1 MSQNN
6 CFKTVSRF
14 LSSFFFS
21 NSRFSSVTNKHPA
34 YKIKFINCNHL
45 SRLIENIYAAFLI
58 SIFISIFIDFLIDT
72 TYTNI
77 ERGDFM
83 NSIRSAIENT
93 IPISQFN
100 RGLAGKIFDEVKQ
113 YGAKVVM
120 KNNTA
125 ECVLLSPDEYIR
137 LMDEIN
143 DARLMASATERM
155 SHFNPD
161 TIIPQKQVDQE
172 MGFQPAD
179 YENAED
185 IEFE

>member
-1 MSQNN
+1 MS
-6 CFKTVSRF
+6 
-14 LSSFFFS
+14 
-21 NSRFSSVTNKHPA
+21 
-34 YKIKFINCNHL
+34 
-45 SRLIENIYAAFLI
+45 
-58 SIFISIFIDFLIDT
+58 
-72 TYTNI
+72 
-77 ERGDFM
+77 
-83 NSIRSAIENT
+83 SIRSAIENT

-137 LMDEIN
+137 LLDEIN

-155 SHFNPD
+155 SHFNPAA
-161 TIIPQKQVDQE
+161 IIPQKQVDLE
-172 MGFQPAD
+172 MGFQPSD
-179 YENAED
+179 YENTED